1 MQRVRDSPVKNL
13 KFCGDSTGLIEPHW
27 CSLYLLSNAGTK
39 RLWADDMCSI
49 YLFPKF
55 SLVCWVPPSHYI
67 ILHNCSLQSISYC
80 ISFILCNRLWF
91 CLCLHFVC
99 YMVICHFIPTEGSV
113 GEEFLVLS
121 VKERE
126 HGKGKCGVT
135 DGMAYSLEPASYQH
149 VLAEQ
154 DKSSCMASK
163 LAIGFNWLPL

>member
-67 ILHNCSLQSISYC
+67 ILHNCSLQNISYC

-113 GEEFLVLS
+113 GEEFLVLCC
-121 VKERE
+121 KRKRTW
-126 HGKGKCGVT
+126 KGQMWSHRWNGLQPGTSILPTCAHWAGQKFLYGLQT
-135 DGMAYSLEPASYQH
+135 SYR
-149 VLAEQ
+149 V
-154 DKSSCMASK
+154 
-163 LAIGFNWLPL
+163 